1 MDAQRY
7 VVQSVAPSTRYQYN
21 SKVQYYGRFC
31 QGVHI
36 IPFPATQGKMI
47 LYATHLGQYIS
58 HQSIKCHL
66 SAIKY
71 QAQIHGQHTDFSDFK
86 LLHRLLKGIK
96 RVQAQKFSKPKR
108 IPITPPL
115 LLQLREKLFS
125 SALPYED
132 KQMVWAAMLTAFY
145 GFLRI
150 SEYTSS
156 RARSYDPATT
166 LCRSDILIKN
176 LNTIDIRIKASK
188 TDPFRVGTTIRIIR
202 NDSPLCPVQALLE
215 YIRISPHQS
224 GPLFRFHDGR
234 FLTRTNF
241 AATLNKVKPPG
252 TKNLS
257 SHSFRIGAATT
268 AAAAGL
274 PRWLIQI
281 LGRWTSDC
289 YKTYLRISDHTKNIV
304 SHSLA
309 MTMSTG
315 ATFDPDNISHPN
327 ME

>member
-1 MDAQRY
+1 
-7 VVQSVAPSTRYQYN
+7 
-21 SKVQYYGRFC
+21 
-31 QGVHI
+31 
-36 IPFPATQGKMI
+36 
-47 LYATHLGQYIS
+47 
-58 HQSIKCHL
+58 
-66 SAIKY
+66 
-71 QAQIHGQHTDFSDFK
+71 
-86 LLHRLLKGIK
+86 
-96 RVQAQKFSKPKR
+96 
-108 IPITPPL
+108 
-115 LLQLREKLFS
+115 
-125 SALPYED
+125 
-132 KQMVWAAMLTAFY
+132 MLTAFY